1 MQESFVGEGAI
12 ERLGILIEKYSPKTI
27 LLVRGSKSYQV
38 SRAENV
44 IKKFIP
50 SSTTIID
57 FFDFAVN
64 PQESDLQKAIE
75 NFHVEKID
83 LIIAIGGGS
92 VLDMAKLIRFFL
104 SFEGNIEK
112 NEYQQTCSVIPLIA
126 IPTTAGTGSEA
137 THFAVLY
144 KNKIKYSVAHSNI
157 LPDYAIVDPVF
168 TWNIPPYITACTG
181 FDALAQA
188 IEAYWN
194 VNAKEESDLYAE
206 QAIQLIYKNLPL
218 IIKKG
223 NRDAANKVSE
233 GSHLAGK
240 AINITKTTAP
250 HAFSYPFT
258 TYYGFPH
265 GHAVALTFPFF
276 MQFNYTENQVDLV
289 ENLQVEKHIRKM
301 KNIYNWIGAVEAN
314 QASVIIAQLIRE
326 IGLSFDLP
334 ENFNA
339 EIILENINHERMGN
353 NPRLLSLQ
361 EAKDAVNSISQYK

>member
-1 MQESFVGEGAI
+1 MQESFVGDGAI
-12 ERLGILIEKYSPKTI
+12 EKLGILIEKHSPKTI
-27 LLVRGSKSYQV
+27 LLIRGSNSYQT
-38 SRAENV
+38 SGAENM

-50 SSTTIID
+50 SIKIID
-57 FFDFAVN
+57 FFDFAIN
-64 PQESDLQKAIE
+64 PKEEDLRKAIE
-75 NFHVEKID
+75 KFHIETID

-104 SFEGNIEK
+104 SFEGSIEK
-112 NEYQQTCSVIPLIA
+112 NEYRQILPVIPLIA

-144 KNKIKYSVAHSNI
+144 KNKTKYSVTHPDI

-168 TWNIPPYITACTG
+168 TWGLPSYITACTG
-181 FDALAQA
+181 FDALSQA

-194 VNAKEESDLYAE
+194 VNATGESDRYAE
-206 QAIQLIYKNLPL
+206 QAIRLLYKNLPL
-218 IIKKG
+218 IIKEENKDG
-223 NRDAANKVSE
+223 RNKVSE

-276 MQFNYTENQVDLV
+276 LQFNYTENQVDLAG
-289 ENLQVEKHIRKM
+289 NLQVEKHIQKM
-301 KNIYNWIGAVEAN
+301 KNIYNWVSISDTD
-314 QASVIIAQLIRE
+314 QASSVMAQFIRE
-326 IGLSFDLP
+326 IGLSFELP
-334 ENFNA
+334 DSFKSA
-339 EIILENINHERMGN
+339 TILENINHERMRN
-353 NPRLLSLQ
+353 SPRLLSLQ
-361 EAKDAVNSISQYK
+361 DAKDAVNSIFQYK